1 MDIVRRAAFAATVAF
16 LINAIIRIAVQSAVD
31 VPQGFEPFAWAP
43 IFFATLIGVA
53 GGAIVYAALARFLGD
68 RANTIFRR
76 VSYSLMVL
84 SFATPIILLLSV
96 PPQYPGTTP
105 LTAAALELMHISTA
119 VSTVVCLTR
128 KRAKARSGILE
139 PS

>member
-1 MDIVRRAAFAATVAF
+1 MDILRRAAFAATVAF
-16 LINAIIRIAVQSAVD
+16 LLNAIVRIAIKSVVD
-31 VPQGFEPFAWAP
+31 VPEGFEPFSWPP
-43 IFFATLIGVA
+43 IFFATVIGVGA
-53 GGAIVYAALARFLGD
+53 GTLVYAALVRYLGD
-68 RANTIFRR
+68 RANQVFRW

-119 VSTVVCLTR
+119 VSTVVFLTR
-128 KRAKARSGILE
+128 KRVKVRTRILK
-139 PS
+139 SS